1 MAKVKYNKPLI
12 FDWAC
17 KVGVKLEVLWSRK
30 FGVTKT
36 MEWEFGIWNLEEV
49 EAKILVEPLG
59 AGNAD

>member
-1 MAKVKYNKPLI
+1 M
-12 FDWAC
+12 
-17 KVGVKLEVLWSRK
+17 EVLWSRK